1 MKKIIIF
8 WQFLI
13 TCFFLNAQSKTK
25 IWKDIDGMKKNKVEM
40 LIYPAAEDNNTGAA
54 VLICPGGSYHHL
66 GVPHEGKRTAEWFNT
81 KGVSAFVLCYRTAG
95 KGYHHP
101 AMIEDVQRAMQ
112 LIRDNADKYGIDTDK
127 VGAIGFS
134 AGGHLVTMSG
144 AFSDKNYLSDI
155 GIQTET
161 DLRPNWIAAIYPVVS
176 MQDSI
181 VHERSRKFLLGK
193 DNITKENIDLFSME
207 LQIPDDMPPTFVLAS
222 KDDDVVDYRNSI
234 ALDKALTDKNI
245 QHSFLLFD
253 TGGHGYGMKDTEFAI
268 SSQWREILY
277 EWLKSINILK

>member
-1 MKKIIIF
+1 MKKITIF
-8 WQFLI
+8 LAFLVVCSI
-13 TCFFLNAQSKTK
+13 LNAQTKTD
-25 IWKDIDGMKKNKVEM
+25 IWKDVEGMKKNKAKM

-66 GVPHEGKRTAEWFNT
+66 GVPHEGKRTAEWFNQ
-81 KGVSAFVLCYRTAG
+81 KGVSAFVLCYRTSG
-95 KGYHHP
+95 KGFHHP

-112 LIRDNADKYGIDTDK
+112 LIRDNADKYGIDTDRI
-127 VGAIGFS
+127 GAIGFS

-144 AFSDKNYLSDI
+144 AFADKNYLSDI
-155 GIQTET
+155 GIQTDT
-161 DLRPNWIAAIYPVVS
+161 DLHPNWVAAIYPVVS

-207 LQIPDDMPPTFVLAS
+207 LQIPDSMPPTFVLAS

-234 ALDKALTDKNI
+234 ALDKALTNKII

-253 TGGHGYGMKDTEFAI
+253 TGGHGYGMKETEFTI
-268 SSQWREILY
+268 SSQWREKLY